1 MTPRAR
7 EATPGCEV
15 SAVFRC
21 DGRDLTIKRRLLDCR
36 EELKQIM
43 VIDSDV
49 VDLVSPEGFERMVIM
64 EREIEPLGGLSL
76 GESTPIIVLN
86 ALGRNIDDGIG
97 MVFLDGVFGRL
108 ANEAKIELL
117 ARLND
122 LGLEQIIVFESS
134 VFEKALLEEYESNI
148 VELPYSIAADG

>member
-1 MTPRAR
+1 
-7 EATPGCEV
+7 
-15 SAVFRC
+15 
-21 DGRDLTIKRRLLDCR
+21 
-36 EELKQIM
+36 
-43 VIDSDV
+43 
-49 VDLVSPEGFERMVIM
+49 
-64 EREIEPLGGLSL
+64 LSL